1 MRKRLGLLG
10 LALGVAVSTLAAGE
24 EVLVVEQEYREV
36 APTRSEGRDVRQVLY
51 FTAEAVRIEEYAQG
65 PDEPTEVQWVNF
77 KAERIERLWRN
88 HGAWTLTAESFERR
102 RERLQARVRKQTE
115 DSAELPDGAQRSE
128 AERLLSFR
136 VDARRSYEAIHD
148 KTKTKPML
156 DAHAEHVTIVD
167 RKEDACKP
175 LEGYFHPSMRL
186 PCATGELLY
195 LLDIIPEKLSR
206 FLARERE
213 TFDRVPVEL
222 KLRTSHGGLVE
233 TRLQRAERVPEQS
246 IPGDLFDA
254 GAELKRIQEKSAKP
268 LPASEP

>member
-1 MRKRLGLLG
+1 MHERLGFLG
-10 LALGVAVSTLAAGE
+10 IAIWVAVATLAAGE

-36 APTRSEGRDVRQVLY
+36 APTRSEGRDTRQILY

-77 KAERIERLWRN
+77 KTERIERLWRN

-115 DSAELPDGAQRSE
+115 DSAELPDGVQRAE

-148 KTKTKPML
+148 KTMTKPIL
-156 DAHAEHVTIVD
+156 NAHTERVTVVD

-175 LEGYFHPSMRL
+175 LEGYFHPSLRL

-195 LLDIIPEKLSR
+195 LLDVIPEKLSH
-206 FLARERE
+206 FLVRERE
-213 TFDRVPVEL
+213 TFDRVPGEL
-222 KLRTSHGGLVE
+222 KLRTSHGGWVE
-233 TRLQRAERVPEQS
+233 TRLQRAERVSEQS
-246 IPGDLFDA
+246 VPGDLFDA
-254 GAELKRIQEKSAKP
+254 GAELKRIQEKPAKP
-268 LPASEP
+268 QPASAP